1 MAQAVGSSATH
12 SKAKAF
18 LSTWCH
24 GGHYKFACSRTPHP
38 HMSSQVHLP
47 LLIRHSHSTRPQLL
61 NLSSDRR
68 IRRHHR
74 HGGMPW

>member
-1 MAQAVGSSATH
+1 MAQVAATSATH

-18 LSTWCH
+18 LSTWWRRVGTISLH
-24 GGHYKFACSRTPHP
+24 VSATLPH
-38 HMSSQVHLP
+38 SQVHLP